1 MKLLRYGAAGQ
12 ERPGLLAPDGSLR
25 SLAEHI
31 GDFDRFLFA
40 DPARLAELQAI
51 DPETLPVVEGAVR
64 LGVPLADIGKIV
76 GIGLNYH
83 DHAREC
89 GAAIPSEPILFLKAT
104 TSLSGPNDAIRLPEG
119 AEKTDW
125 EVELGVVIGRTARD
139 VPLASALDHV
149 FGYCVAHDVSERAHQ
164 LERGGQWTK
173 GKSHDTFCPVGPYLV
188 TADEVPDPQSLDMYC
203 EVDGILRQS
212 SSTAEMIFGV
222 AEVVS
227 YVSRFMTL
235 APGDLLIT
243 GTPAGVGLGL
253 KPPTYLARGA
263 QVRLGIARLGDQ
275 HQHVV

>member
-1 MKLLRYGAAGQ
+1 MKLLRYGAPGE
-12 ERPGLLAPDGSLR
+12 ERPGLAAPDGTLR
-25 SLAEHI
+25 SLAGHV
-31 GDFDRFLFA
+31 GDIDKAMFD
-40 DPARLAELQAI
+40 DPARLSSLRAL
-51 DPETLPVVEGAVR
+51 DPATLPVVDGTVR
-64 LGVPLADIGKIV
+64 LAEPLARIGKIV

-104 TSLSGPNDAIRLPEG
+104 TSLCGPNDAIRLPEG
-119 AEKTDW
+119 SQKTDW

-139 VPLASALDHV
+139 VTAEAALDHV

-164 LERGGQWTK
+164 LEHGGQWTK

-188 TADEVPDPQSLDMYC
+188 TADEVPDPQALHMYC
-203 EVDGILRQS
+203 EVDGLMRQS
-212 SSTAEMIFGV
+212 SSTAQMIFGV

-235 APGDLLIT
+235 APGDLIIT

-253 KPPTYLARGA
+253 KPPTYLTRGA
-263 QVRLGIARLGDQ
+263 RVRLGIAGLGDQ
-275 HQHVV
+275 HQSVV